1 MSSVSNGNEEGSLTY
16 QVQQP
21 PVIRKHTSI
30 RIDPYLWGL
39 FMERTHAL
47 GLSACIILEG
57 LMRAWITGQVT
68 QVAQPRPLTVNMR
81 VDYVVQRHRRGPPER
96 LAPFGERRCLE
107 CGSNQVYEFQ
117 PEDTNY
123 FDGRCRKCGARWLL
137 APGDQNPRGV

>member
-1 MSSVSNGNEEGSLTY
+1 MPSDSNGNEGGSLTY

-39 FMERTHAL
+39 FMEKTHAL

-57 LMRAWITGQVT
+57 LMRAWITGQAT

-96 LAPFGERRCLE
+96 LIPLGERRCPE
-107 CGSNQVYEFQ
+107 CGSPRIYEKQPDQVPYL
-117 PEDTNY
+117 
-123 FDGRCRKCGARWLL
+123 DGQCKKCGAEWLIK
-137 APGDQNPRGV
+137 PGT